1 MNQNQSHSSFQPTT
15 THNTHTAQT
24 AILNQRRNSDGDGSS
39 AVQQLQRNYEARS
52 GPYLTQALGYLDPAT
67 RANLNSKSSGAINQ
81 QVMADNLSLSSRS
94 STLAAN
100 QKGGSMGL
108 SGTIDPAAIL
118 LQQQLAGG
126 APSKPP
132 AGGYTGGAL
141 QNGTS
146 APSAAAIPPI
156 QEVEKA
162 PEFQLFKEA
171 EHNAELLSG
180 LNELRNENFLCDV
193 TLMADDKPFSA
204 HRAVLAA
211 TSPYLK
217 TLFSDMSG
225 GKIEHEVVEIRGV
238 SAEGL
243 KHIINYVYTSEL
255 KLNMTNIR
263 EVLAAA
269 AHMQLKAATNFSIT
283 FLKVRKN

>member
-1 MNQNQSHSSFQPTT
+1 VRPLAHSLTKIEIRKSQLTL
-15 THNTHTAQT
+15 THGPRKFERPAHAHSPHGILRVFRNTA
-24 AILNQRRNSDGDGSS
+24 
-39 AVQQLQRNYEARS
+39 
-52 GPYLTQALGYLDPAT
+52 
-67 RANLNSKSSGAINQ
+67 
-81 QVMADNLSLSSRS
+81 
-94 STLAAN
+94 
-100 QKGGSMGL
+100 
-108 SGTIDPAAIL
+108 IDPAAIL

-141 QNGTS
+141 QNGTL

-283 FLKVRKN
+283 FLKVRKT